1 MVSVRDEGRLKL
13 EEGPATVPF
22 LFFNEG
28 QDKGPMYVN
37 APAFVLPPRLKTCD
51 TSVASATC
59 VSHVVPEN
67 CRERGF

>member
-1 MVSVRDEGRLKL
+1 MVSVRNEGRLQL
-13 EEGPATVPF
+13 VEGPVRVPF
-22 LFFNEG
+22 LFLNEG

-37 APAFVLPPRLKTCD
+37 APAFVLPPRSKTCD
-51 TSVASATC
+51 THVALATL